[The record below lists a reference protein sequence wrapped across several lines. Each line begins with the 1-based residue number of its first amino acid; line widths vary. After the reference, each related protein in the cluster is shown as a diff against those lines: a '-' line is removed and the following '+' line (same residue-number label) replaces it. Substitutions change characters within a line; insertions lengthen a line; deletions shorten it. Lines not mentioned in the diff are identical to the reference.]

1 MDRLRIL
8 VADDH
13 TLVRQGLVAM
23 LSAEPDM
30 EVVAEAADGR
40 QAWEQARELQP
51 DIVLM
56 DLRMPVMNGIEA
68 TRNIKADCPSTAV
81 VLLTVSSDDKDLLE
95 GIKAGAS
102 GYLLKSITAEKL
114 AHALRG
120 LPSGELP
127 LPPGMAKR
135 LLTEFR
141 SMARRMQSGATGF
154 REGLTSRELE
164 VLKLVACGLDN
175 REIASRLYV
184 SEKTVKN
191 HIRSILDKLQLRNRI
206 QAATYAVREGLV
218 DRAMLDATPPCS
230 FESAET

>member
-23 LSAEPDM
+23 LSGEPDM
-30 EVVAEAADGR
+30 EVVAEAANGR
-40 QAWEQARELQP
+40 QAWERAKELQP

-56 DLRMPVMNGIEA
+56 DLRMPEMNGIEA
-68 TRNIKADCPSTAV
+68 TRAIKADCPSTAV
-81 VLLTVSSDDKDLLE
+81 VLLTVSNDDKDLLE

-114 AHALRG
+114 AHALRS

-141 SMARRMQSGATGF
+141 SMARRMQMGATGY
-154 REGLTSRELE
+154 REGLTERELE

-206 QAATYAVREGLV
+206 QAATYAVRQGLV
-218 DRAMLDATPPCS
+218 DRSMLDSTPPCS
-230 FESAET
+230 YEPVET